1 MDQTVFAMIFV
12 IIFCGAMILIGLY
25 YNKKKAA
32 KNSDD
37 YILAGREAPLI
48 IVVGSYF
55 ATSVSTG
62 SLVGYAGMGFSQ
74 GISGYW
80 NAAAFMIATMWI
92 GLWIIPRLRR
102 AGVITIPELF
112 EKYFGAPHRVTAVLL
127 AMCRDLG
134 VISGIVLV
142 LGQIFQTLFGM
153 SFWPSVLL
161 TAAIVLIFTIT
172 GGMWAVLVTDT
183 IQAVLICVGTL
194 IMVPFGIARLG
205 GGEAFVSQVP
215 ANLADPLGVGI
226 KQALGWFFIGLFTS
240 LANQTILQR
249 GLAAKD
255 DKTAQ
260 RAFFWGG
267 LVTLVWFL
275 IPFVIG
281 IIAKVSFPG
290 EKSSNAY
297 YSMAQLFGPI
307 GNVFFLSILL
317 MAGMSTVS
325 SNLLTSCS
333 NLSLDIYKRFFA
345 PDVTEKRLLSVQR
358 ILLVILIAVCIFVS
372 KSFPYAVE
380 LFTTGGRILAAG
392 LAPVLTSLI
401 LWKRSRRAPFAC
413 LAAMVGG
420 AVSCVGAQLYQAAH
434 AAGSAAQ
441 GAVVLLWTLDPI
453 LAGLPICLIIL
464 IAGVWLETSR
474 QTPEYLAKHAVR
486 QN

>member
-1 MDQTVFAMIFV
+1 MILFCGGMIF
-12 IIFCGAMILIGLY
+12 IGLY

-32 KNSDD
+32 RNSDD

-112 EKYFGAPHRVTAVLL
+112 EKYFGAPHRVAAVLFS
-127 AMCRDLG
+127 MCRDLG

-153 SFWPSVLL
+153 DFWPAVLL
-161 TAAIVLIFTIT
+161 TAAVVLVFTVS

-183 IQAVLICVGTL
+183 VQAVFICVGTL
-194 IMVPFGIARLG
+194 IMVPFGIAHIG
-205 GGEAFVSQVP
+205 GGDAFVSQVP

-275 IPFVIG
+275 FPFVIG
-281 IIAKVSFPG
+281 IIAKIIFPT
-290 EKSSNAY
+290 ERSSNAY

-307 GNVFFLSILL
+307 GDVFFLSILL

-333 NLSLDIYKRFFA
+333 NLSLDIYKRFFD
-345 PDVTEKRLLSVQR
+345 PNVTEKRLLLVQR
-358 ILLVILIAVCIFVS
+358 ILLVLIITLCIFVS

-392 LAPVLTSLI
+392 LAPVFTALI
-401 LWKRSRRAPFAC
+401 LWKRARRAPVAC
-413 LAAMVGG
+413 IAAMLGG
-420 AVSCVGAQLYQAAH
+420 AVSCVGAQWHQAAQ
-434 AAGSAAQ
+434 AAGSAVK
-441 GAVVLLWTLDPI
+441 GDVVLLWNLDPI
-453 LAGLPICLIIL
+453 LAGLPICLAIL
-464 IAGVWLETSR
+464 IIGVLLETMR
-474 QTPEYLAKHAVR
+474 QTPEYLVKHAVH
-486 QN
+486 Q